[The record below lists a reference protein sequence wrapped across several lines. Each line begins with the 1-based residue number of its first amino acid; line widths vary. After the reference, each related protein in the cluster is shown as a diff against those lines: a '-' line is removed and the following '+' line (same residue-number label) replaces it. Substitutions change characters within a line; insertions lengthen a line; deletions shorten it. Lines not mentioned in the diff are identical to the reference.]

1 MNKYS
6 ESSLDE
12 IFDYSIM
19 DKDTANM
26 LQAKAFKINQITSKS
41 AFEIGKELYEA
52 QSELA
57 VKGYG
62 GFESWY
68 KSLGFKKTESYQY
81 INHYKFVSSESEQAK
96 IEMFESLPKSL
107 QVEVSKP
114 SANSVVNEA
123 LFNGDIKK
131 HKEYLELEKKLKA
144 EQERN
149 KQQAETIAELVNVEP
164 EVIEKVVE
172 VVPADYQQVKR
183 SNESLAN
190 ELERYQRKADELE
203 KSIADI
209 DNRNKFIEKQY
220 QEVLNDR
227 KEDLERKDKLEA
239 FEKEMERL
247 TRRKDKYSQQLKAI
261 GDISKMNFDV
271 GKLLEKISPFYYQI
285 YLKDVVEDDVIHD
298 SISKMVGSVRK
309 WCDDMDSVL
318 GNAKIIEGEIING

>member
-1 MNKYS
+1 MNELS
-6 ESSLDE
+6 LELSSDLNVLSAE
-12 IFDYSIM
+12 INSYKQI
-19 DKDTANM
+19 AG
-26 LQAKAFKINQITSKS
+26 QAV
-41 AFEIGKELYEA
+41 FEIGKRLNHVKEND
-52 QSELA
+52 LA
-57 VKGYG
+57 HGQFIPWLETIG
-62 GFESWY
+62 M
-68 KSLGFKKTESYQY
+68 SYT
-81 INHYKFVSSESEQAK
+81 
-96 IEMFESLPKSL
+96 
-107 QVEVSKP
+107 
-114 SANSVVNEA
+114 SANQFMKVAKELNVGTCIDLGSRA
-123 LFNGDIKK
+123 LYLIATMPEGEREKE
-131 HKEYLELEKKLKA
+131 HKLPSGETKTVDEMTVRELQEVKRQLKA
-144 EQERN
+144 ERERN

-239 FEKEMERL
+239 FENEMERL

>member
-1 MNKYS
+1 VNELS
-6 ESSLDE
+6 LELSSDLNVLSAE
-12 IFDYSIM
+12 INSYKQI
-19 DKDTANM
+19 AG
-26 LQAKAFKINQITSKS
+26 QAV
-41 AFEIGKELYEA
+41 FEIGKRLNHVKENDLAHGQFIPWVESIGIN
-52 QSELA
+52 QS
-57 VKGYG
+57 
-62 GFESWY
+62 
-68 KSLGFKKTESYQY
+68 
-81 INHYKFVSSESEQAK
+81 
-96 IEMFESLPKSL
+96 
-107 QVEVSKP
+107 
-114 SANSVVNEA
+114 SANQFMKVAKELNSDTCTNLGSRA
-123 LFNGDIKK
+123 LYLIATMPEEERE
-131 HKEYLELEKKLKA
+131 KEHQLPSGETKTVDEMTVRELQEVKRQLKA

-172 VVPADYQQVKR
+172 VIPADYQQVKR
-183 SNESLAN
+183 SNETLAN

-203 KSIADI
+203 KDIADI
-209 DNRNKFIEKQY
+209 DNRNKFIERQY

-239 FEKEMERL
+239 FENEMERL